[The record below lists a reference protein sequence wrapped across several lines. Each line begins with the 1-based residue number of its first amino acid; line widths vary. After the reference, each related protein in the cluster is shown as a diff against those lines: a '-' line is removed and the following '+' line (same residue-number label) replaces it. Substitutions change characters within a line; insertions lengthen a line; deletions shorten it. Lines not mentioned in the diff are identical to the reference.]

1 VGEEIIA
8 KTLKNRSKE
17 YAGAGREN
25 ETSIRI
31 WTIVHSILCLLFG
44 FFFYWGKGTSLYP
57 FLNLGFVFY
66 GYLIFALLFSF
77 QKKNVLTIQN
87 IISTLRLFIGLMVF
101 LWLNFQPYF
110 SLWKFLLLVIA
121 AVTDFIDGR
130 VAQSRGITRFGAR
143 LDMELDAFFILILSF
158 IGFIYGDFGSWLLWI
173 GGMRYIYE
181 FFLIFLPPIT
191 APRGLPRI
199 MKYSEKAICAFAV
212 ISLVSI
218 TAPFFPQTGKIF
230 INRGALALLTVSFL
244 LNFLIHLFQKKSQK
258 GNNDIKRGTWH

>member
-1 VGEEIIA
+1 MGEEIIA
-8 KTLKNRSKE
+8 KTLKNRLKE
-17 YAGAGREN
+17 YAGAVRKN

-31 WTIVHSILCLLFG
+31 WTIVHSFLCLLFG
-44 FFFYWGKGTSLYP
+44 FFFYWGKRVSFYP
-57 FLNLGFVFY
+57 FLIFGFVFY

-110 SLWKFLLLVIA
+110 SSWKFLLLVIA

-130 VAQSRGITRFGAR
+130 VARSRGITPFGAQ

-158 IGFIYGDFGSWLLWI
+158 IGFIYGDFGPWLLWI

-181 FFLIFLPPIT
+181 FFLIFLPPIL
-191 APRGLPRI
+191 GLPRI
-199 MKYSEKAICAFAV
+199 VKYSEKVICAFAV
-212 ISLVSI
+212 ISLISI
-218 TAPFFPQTGKIF
+218 TAPFFPQTGKIL
-230 INRGALALLTVSFL
+230 INRGALVLLTVSFS
-244 LNFLIHLFQKKSQK
+244 LNFLIHLFQKK
-258 GNNDIKRGTWH
+258 T